1 MSNSFIGRTL
11 SFRTK
16 MIVVFFLIT
25 IIPFAF
31 FAFYSHSRSVEG
43 IIQANAMFS
52 LDYAE
57 QSASNMDQYLQSL
70 KDQINEVIGNDTV
83 QELLGGGGTMDEGDF
98 VLEMLNFAYGK
109 SVTVDAFRVRIFPI
123 HPDSFP
129 IYNDALG
136 YARSPE
142 ETEWFRQAAGS
153 VTPTWQLLRPGD
165 NQNSVPLLAKFN
177 RFTGLH
183 DRIPRGVVETDL
195 SDDQLRRFLSPSARV
210 ADNRIYLVNDEGE
223 VLFDSKGYESR
234 GRLLEEEE
242 LAEIAGREGSGSE
255 NRTLNGVQHLVTYT
269 NLTQESWM
277 IIGTTPL
284 SSLTGSLAGVNR
296 LFVVFLVVYALSS
309 LGVVGYL
316 TISFM
321 NPVARLVQYMRRH
334 KVDSVQA
341 LPRYVN
347 RKDEIGWLYRGYGS
361 MVARIEELIEE
372 ASRSERVKN
381 ELEFQVL
388 SHQINPHF
396 LYNTLEAVRWKAEA
410 HHQTDISEMVAN
422 LGNLLRLSL
431 NGGSE
436 ITTLGREIEQ
446 VNAYISI
453 EQKRLGEPLRTMFLV
468 DPALLEL
475 PFLRLLLQPLVENAI
490 HHGVRNNPG
499 KGKLVLSVAREA
511 DDLVLTLSDNG
522 VGMSEDQIARCLEGE
537 PVPSGKLRGVG
548 VRNVNKR
555 LQLSFGEA
563 YRLTI
568 TSQPGEGT
576 IVTLRHP
583 VLHSAGDE
591 GDGSRRS

>member
-1 MSNSFIGRTL
+1 MSNSSLGRTL

-57 QSASNMDQYLQSL
+57 QSASNMDQYLQNL
-70 KDQINEVIGNDTV
+70 KDQINEVIGNETI
-83 QELLGGGGTMDEGDF
+83 QRLLGEGGKMDESDF
-98 VLEMLNFAYGK
+98 VLEMLNFTYGK
-109 SVTVDAFRVRIFPI
+109 RVNVDAFRVRIFPI
-123 HPDSFP
+123 QPESYP
-129 IYNDALG
+129 MYIDALE
-136 YARSPE
+136 YAQSPG
-142 ETEWFRQAAGS
+142 ETEWFQRAAGS

-183 DRIPRGVVETDL
+183 DRISRGIVETDL
-195 SDDQLRRFLSPSARV
+195 SDDQLRRFLSPSSRV
-210 ADNRIYLVNDEGE
+210 ADNRIYLVNKAGE

-234 GRLLEEEE
+234 GGMLEGEE

-255 NRTLNGVQHLVTYT
+255 NKTLNGSEHLVTYA
-269 NLTQESWM
+269 NLSQESWM
-277 IIGTTPL
+277 IISTTPL
-284 SSLTGSLAGVNR
+284 SSLTGSLEGVNR
-296 LFVVFLVVYALSS
+296 LFVVFLVVYALGS
-309 LGVVGYL
+309 LGVVCYL
-316 TISFM
+316 TLSFM
-321 NPVARLVQYMRRH
+321 NPVARLVQSMR
-334 KVDSVQA
+334 KLEVDSARAQ
-341 LPRYVN
+341 PRYVK

-361 MVARIEELIEE
+361 MVTRIDELIEE

-396 LYNTLEAVRWKAEA
+396 LYNTLEAVRWRAEA

-436 ITTLGREIEQ
+436 ITTLGREMEQ
-446 VNAYISI
+446 VNAYIAI
-453 EQKRLGEPLRTMFLV
+453 EQMRLGEPLRTVVVV
-468 DPALLEL
+468 DEALLRL

-499 KGKLVLSVAREA
+499 KGKIVLSVIRES
-511 DDLVLTLSDNG
+511 DDLVLTISDNG
-522 VGMSEDQIARCLEGE
+522 VGMSEDQIVRCLEGD
-537 PVPSGKLRGVG
+537 PASSRKLRGVG

-555 LQLSFGEA
+555 LQLSFGEQ
-563 YRLTI
+563 YRLSI
-568 TSQPGEGT
+568 TSKPGEGT
-576 IVTLRHP
+576 IITLRHP
-583 VLHSAGDE
+583 VIASAGEEEGPLHS
-591 GDGSRRS
+591 